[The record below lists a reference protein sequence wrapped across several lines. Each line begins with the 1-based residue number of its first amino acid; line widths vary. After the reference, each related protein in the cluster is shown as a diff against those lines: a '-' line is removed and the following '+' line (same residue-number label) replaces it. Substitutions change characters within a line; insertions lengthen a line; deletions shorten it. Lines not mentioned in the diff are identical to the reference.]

1 MYSRW
6 IDVLQKAVCGE
17 VNEDIEPTAVPNTVS
32 PETSISPQSLDSQ
45 EPDTSSPR

>member
-17 VNEDIEPTAVPNTVS
+17 VDEDIEATAIPNTVS
-32 PETSISPQSLDSQ
+32 PETSLSPQSLDS
-45 EPDTSSPR
+45 PDTSSPQ